1 MSGKLTRYEPDAIG
15 EKIFTIRGQKVIL
28 DFDLAEI
35 YGVPTKRLN
44 EQIKRNKNRF
54 PEDFMFQLTPEEAT
68 LSLQS
73 KLKNK
78 TLCEQ
83 SNRSQIA
90 TGSQRHRDPRFMP
103 YAFTEHGAA
112 MAANV
117 LNSQLAIEMSIFIV
131 RAFIRLRQMLLG
143 NKELRQ
149 ELEEMKKTT
158 DDRFQIVFETLDHLL
173 AIEERPKREIGFTV
187 KEKRATYAV
196 KQKAKADRK
205 AKTKLGS
212 VPN

>member
-1 MSGKLTRYEPDAIG
+1 MSEKLLKYDPEIIS
-15 EKIFTIRGQKVIL
+15 EKIFTVRGQRIIL

-44 EQIKRNKNRF
+44 EQVKRNKKRF
-54 PEDFMFQLTPEEAT
+54 PRDFMFQLTLDETSAVLHSRSQHT
-68 LSLQS
+68 DLNQ
-73 KLKNK
+73 
-78 TLCEQ
+78 Q

-90 TGSQRHRDPRFMP
+90 TGSQRHRDPRFKP

-117 LNSQLAIEMSIFIV
+117 LNSPRAIEMSIFIV

-149 ELEEMKKTT
+149 EIEEMKRQTN
-158 DDRFQIVFETLDHLL
+158 DRFQIVFETLDHLL
-173 AIEERPKREIGFTV
+173 AVEERPKRKIGFTA
-187 KEKRATYAV
+187 KEKRAVYAV
-196 KQKAKADRK
+196 K
-205 AKTKLGS
+205 
-212 VPN
+212 